1 MLGIFYH
8 HNNYLNKSAC
18 SCDAHDLSCYPGVEV
33 PEGEQALPLCS
44 LPLLSDSAQSPE
56 PGKGTKHLEVT
67 ALQDPFMN
75 GRERP
80 GETCCG
86 LKRLLLSPS
95 GEVWRELTSLKREC

>member
-44 LPLLSDSAQSPE
+44 LPPPFRLSPE
-56 PGKGTKHLEVT
+56 PRAREGHQALRSHSTSGPIYEWPREAWRNVLWTKT
-67 ALQDPFMN
+67 P
-75 GRERP
+75 
-80 GETCCG
+80 
-86 LKRLLLSPS
+86 SPLPQ
-95 GEVWRELTSLKREC
+95 W